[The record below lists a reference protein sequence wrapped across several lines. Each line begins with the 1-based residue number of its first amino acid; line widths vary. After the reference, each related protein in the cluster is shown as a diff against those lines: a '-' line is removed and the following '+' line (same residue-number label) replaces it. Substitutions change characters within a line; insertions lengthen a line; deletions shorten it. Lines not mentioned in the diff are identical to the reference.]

1 MLIYNITICFN
12 NCQRY
17 FFFNKKTAYELCT
30 SLELSRVL
38 FPSVPQPEE
47 APAPAEPAGPLPEG
61 VTQEMV
67 AAGKQV
73 FEGNGICF
81 TCHGMDGKGTA
92 LAPDLTG
99 GNWLWVDPAAGDL
112 LGQIEARIKEGVPQP
127 KEAPAP
133 MPPMGGA
140 QLTDEQVRD
149 VAAYVYTLASE

>member
-1 MLIYNITICFN
+1 MRRMKWIAVLAIVSGVGL
-12 NCQRY
+12 
-17 FFFNKKTAYELCT
+17 TACGGDAEEVPAT
-30 SLELSRVL
+30 EQ
-38 FPSVPQPEE
+38 PAAAPQPEE

-99 GNWLWVDPAAGDL
+99 GKWLWVDPAAGDL
-112 LGQIEARIKEGVPQP
+112 LGQIEARIKEGV
-127 KEAPAP
+127 
-133 MPPMGGA
+133 
-140 QLTDEQVRD
+140 R
-149 VAAYVYTLASE
+149 SEEHTSELQSRGHLVCRL